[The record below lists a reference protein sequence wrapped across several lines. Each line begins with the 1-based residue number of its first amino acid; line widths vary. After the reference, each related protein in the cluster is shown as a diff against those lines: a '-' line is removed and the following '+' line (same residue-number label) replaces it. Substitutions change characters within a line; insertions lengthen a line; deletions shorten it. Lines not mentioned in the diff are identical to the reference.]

1 MEFAAEW
8 RRSYLARYGVFR
20 GVRVPA
26 RGRPISFSTIPRIM
40 DEMASLGWGI
50 IMGQVSPSAFHK
62 TTNFQ
67 NGLKLGIRAAFNPAR
82 AQRAVF
88 YTCVVNRTK
97 ANLGSRPGKKAF
109 DIASHA
115 LSDIAHRVAVPVQ
128 RRFFPRALVVRQSA
142 RPARRRARRNFRR
155 ARGKSAAN

>member
-8 RRSYLARYGVFR
+8 RRSYLAGYGVFR

-26 RGRPISFSTIPRIM
+26 RRRLISIFTIRRIM
-40 DEMASLGWGI
+40 DVTASSECGN
-50 IMGQVSPSAFHK
+50 IMGQVSSPMFQK

-67 NGLKLGIRAAFNPAR
+67 NGLKLGIGAAFNPAR

-97 ANLGSRPGKKAF
+97 VNSGSRLGKQAF

-115 LSDIAHRVAVPVQ
+115 LSDIAHWVAVPVQ

-142 RPARRRARRNFRR
+142 RPARRRARRNSRR